1 MLSCRKSSNNKWG
14 GASALQPGFRSAGNR
29 SIRMYLVC
37 GLFLLLAS
45 TAGAVEPGLLDLGK
59 GINAYNS
66 RDFTG
71 AVSYLR
77 TARNVTLLSDY
88 VTYHLAYSQVL
99 TGDVDGALGL
109 LITYRANPIESS
121 PLAGK
126 ISLLYGR
133 ALLDKRDPESSS
145 KALNFLQSDYKI
157 LPQPDGDF
165 ALGLAYEA
173 LGEQPQA
180 ALSYERVYYLYP
192 NTDLAA
198 QSSTALERLRTAL
211 GSDFPTAPARLQ
223 LDRGDG
229 WLTAK
234 EYAKARLEYS
244 TLAESLTGPEKDDAK
259 VGIGVSDYMAGESTV
274 ALRYLKALHVTRP
287 EADAEHLYY
296 LTEAARKSNDDA
308 AMMEAVKQLGEHYAE
323 SPWRLKAL
331 VAAAN
336 SYLVT
341 NDREKYIPLFK
352 AAADTFPPDSS
363 TAYCHWK
370 VAWDAYLNDK
380 PERVMLLREQ
390 VEEYAD
396 DSRAGTA
403 LYFLGRIAESN
414 GKSGEARA
422 YYEKLSSQFPHYYY
436 AVLARRRIRENVVA
450 AAPDAAPEIDA
461 VTWLADVDWPMHRDL
476 SAAEPNAATERRIER
491 ARLLISAG
499 LPDVAE
505 SELRF
510 GATTENEQPQ
520 LLALELAQSSESA
533 FRALR
538 VMKSFSADYLSLPL
552 DKAPV
557 KFWQMLFPLP
567 YKDEVFVN
575 ARQRGLDPWDVA
587 ALIRQESEFNP
598 GAKSRANAYG
608 LMQLRPATGRMLS
621 RQQGMGAV
629 PTSLLLNP
637 GVSIKLGTEYLR
649 QQLASWDGDLFRT
662 LAAYNA
668 GPGRVRQWL
677 MWSNYREPAEFVESI
692 PFTETR
698 EYIQAVLRNADIYR
712 ELYGNGNVAPL
723 EGKTPPPVKLASL
736 VKPTVSSRVAKSI
749 PHPAPSANPAAKKV
763 LVSSKPPAAAKTAA
777 AAPGKSAPAPE
788 KVVLAPKKA
797 AAKKAVAADSSTTAK
812 KREPA

>member
-1 MLSCRKSSNNKWG
+1 VHSPKSVFTS
-14 GASALQPGFRSAGNR
+14 S
-29 SIRMYLVC
+29 LV
-37 GLFLLLAS
+37 LLLAAAS
-45 TAGAVEPGLLDLGK
+45 GAGAAEPGLLDLGK

-66 RDFTG
+66 RDFTT
-71 AVSYLR
+71 AVSHLR
-77 TARNVTLLSDY
+77 EARTVTPLSDY
-88 VTYHLAYSQVL
+88 VTYHLAYSQLL
-99 TGDVDGALGL
+99 TGDVDGALSVL
-109 LITYRANPIESS
+109 TAYRANPLEAS

-145 KALNFLQSDYKI
+145 KALNVLQSVYKI
-157 LPQPDGDF
+157 LPQPDADF

-173 LGEQPQA
+173 LGERQQA

-198 QSSTALERLRTAL
+198 QSSTAIERLRTAL
-211 GSDFPTAPARLQ
+211 GADFPAAPGRQQ
-223 LDRGDG
+223 LDRGDN
-229 WLTAK
+229 WLAAK
-234 EYAKARLEYS
+234 EYAKARQEYS
-244 TLAESLTGPEKDDAK
+244 ILAETLTGPEKDDAK
-259 VGIGVSDYMAGESTV
+259 VGIGVSDYLAGDSMA
-274 ALRYLKALHVTRP
+274 ALAYLKGLHVTRSD
-287 EADAEHLYY
+287 EDAKRLYY
-296 LTEAARKSNDDA
+296 LTEAARKSNDDT
-308 AMMEAVKQLGEHYAE
+308 AMSEAVKQLGERYPE
-323 SPWRLKAL
+323 SAWRLKAL
-331 VAAAN
+331 VAAGN

-380 PERVMLLREQ
+380 PERASLLREQ
-390 VEEYAD
+390 VEKYSD

-403 LYFLGRIAESN
+403 LYFLGRMAESN
-414 GKSGEARA
+414 GKYGEARA
-422 YYEKLSSQFPHYYY
+422 YYDKLSAQFPHYYY
-436 AVLARRRIRENVVA
+436 AVLARARMRGSVAA
-450 AAPDAAPEIDA
+450 AAPDVAPDVAPDSDAAM
-461 VTWLADVDWPMHRDL
+461 WLADVDWPVRRDL
-476 SAAEPNAATERRIER
+476 SAVEPNTATAKRIER
-491 ARLLISAG
+491 ARLLRGAG
-499 LPDVAE
+499 LTDLVEA
-505 SELRF
+505 ELRF

-575 ARQRGLDPWDVA
+575 ARQRGLDPWNVA

-629 PTSLLLNP
+629 STSLLLNP

-698 EYIQAVLRNADIYR
+698 EYVQAVLRNADIYR
-712 ELYGNGNVAPL
+712 ELYGSGSVAPL
-723 EGKTPPPVKLASL
+723 EGSSPERKAPPPVRLASL
-736 VKPTVSSRVAKSI
+736 TGPTVASRVAKAT
-749 PHPAPSANPAAKKV
+749 PHAVPPS
-763 LVSSKPPAAAKTAA
+763 
-777 AAPGKSAPAPE
+777 KSAPKKILASSKRPVAVKTEQEKVAASPE
-788 KVVLAPKKA
+788 KRMPAPPKA
-797 AAKKAVAADSSTTAK
+797 AAKKAVAADSSATTK

>member
-1 MLSCRKSSNNKWG
+1 MAASNLK
-14 GASALQPGFRSAGNR
+14 SAGLKSAGENVYSAR
-29 SIRMYLVC
+29 WVC
-37 GLFLLLAS
+37 ALFLLLAS
-45 TAGAVEPGLLDLGK
+45 GAWAAEPELGDLGQ

-71 AVSYLR
+71 AVSHLR
-77 TARNVTLLSDY
+77 AARNVTMLSDY

-109 LITYRANPIESS
+109 LTAYRANPIDAS

-133 ALLDKRDPESSS
+133 ALLDKRDAESSS
-145 KALNFLQSDYKI
+145 KALNVLQNDHKI

-180 ALSYERVYYLYP
+180 ALSYEHVFYAYP

-198 QSSTALERLRTAL
+198 QSWTALERLRTAL
-211 GSDFPTAPARLQ
+211 GSDFPTATARQQ
-223 LDRGDG
+223 LERCEN

-234 EYAKARLEYS
+234 EYVKAHQEYS
-244 TLAESLTGPEKDDAK
+244 ALAESLTGSEKDDAK
-259 VGIGVSDYMAGESTV
+259 VGIGASDYLAGDSTA
-274 ALRYLKALHVTRP
+274 ALRYLKALHVTRL
-287 EADAEHLYY
+287 EADAERLYY
-296 LTEAARKSNDDA
+296 LTEAARKSNDDTT
-308 AMMEAVKQLGEHYAE
+308 MMEAVKQLGEHYPQ
-323 SPWRLKAL
+323 SGWRLKAL
-331 VAAAN
+331 VAAGN
-336 SYLVT
+336 RYLLT
-341 NDREKYIPLFK
+341 NDREMYIPLFK

-370 VAWDAYLNDK
+370 VAWDAYLSDK
-380 PERVMLLREQ
+380 PERVILLREQ
-390 VEEYAD
+390 VERYAD

-403 LYFLGRIAESN
+403 LYFLGRISEANNEY
-414 GKSGEARA
+414 GEARA
-422 YYEKLSSQFPHYYY
+422 YYDRLSAQFPHYYY
-436 AVLARRRIRENVVA
+436 AVLARQRMREKVA
-450 AAPDAAPEIDA
+450 AAVPDDDAAM
-461 VTWLADVDWPMHRDL
+461 WLASVDWPMHRDL
-476 SAAEPNAATERRIER
+476 SAAQPNAATEQRIKR
-491 ARLLISAG
+491 ARLLLGAG

-505 SELRF
+505 AELRF
-510 GATTENEQPQ
+510 GATTDNEQPQ
-520 LLALELAQSSESA
+520 LLALELAQSSDSA

-575 ARQRGLDPWDVA
+575 ARERGLDPWDVA

-598 GAKSRANAYG
+598 TAKSRANAYG

-637 GVSIKLGTEYLR
+637 RVSIRLGTEYLR

-712 ELYGNGNVAPL
+712 ELYSKGNLPVPDGIVKTAPPL
-723 EGKTPPPVKLASL
+723 RLASSA
-736 VKPTVSSRVAKSI
+736 KPTVSSRVAKAA
-749 PHPAPSANPAAKKV
+749 PHAALAAKPAPKKV
-763 LVSSKPPAAAKTAA
+763 LVTSKRPVALPEAAV
-777 AAPGKSAPAPE
+777 PGKATPVPKKPAP
-788 KVVLAPKKA
+788 
-797 AAKKAVAADSSTTAK
+797 KKAVAADSSTTTSK